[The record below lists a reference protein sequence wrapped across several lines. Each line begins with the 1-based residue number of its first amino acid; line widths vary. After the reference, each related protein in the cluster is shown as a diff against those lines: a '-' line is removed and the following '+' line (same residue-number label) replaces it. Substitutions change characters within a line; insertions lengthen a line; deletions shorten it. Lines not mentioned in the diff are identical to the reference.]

1 VIWLAWRQHRQ
12 QALAG
17 AIGLGLVAVF
27 LLLTHAGIASNFRS
41 SGLQSCL
48 ASPGRDCGQLSDQ
61 FDQQYRGLQFLAA
74 LFLVIPVLVGLFWG
88 APLVAREIEQGTYR
102 LVWTQ
107 SVTRTRWYWTKLA
120 LIAGTVAVG
129 AAAFAELVTWWS
141 AIFVRVHDNRFTPGI
156 FDFRGIVP
164 IAYVLFGLALGV
176 LVGTLVRRTLPAMAA
191 TLGGFIAV
199 RVLVDLFVRPHY
211 MAAKTATSPVLVHT
225 PFGIKFGSPTLSG
238 AWIVNQQTVDRFGH
252 VIIGGSGISFDYL
265 NQRCPGVTPPPIGGG
280 RSAAPSNPA
289 LAHCLHRLG
298 VHTVTSYQPATRFW
312 AFQGIEF
319 AIYAVLAAAL
329 LVTAGWIVRR
339 RLA

>member
-1 VIWLAWRQHRQ
+1 MIWLTWRQHRQ

-17 AIGLGLVAVF
+17 AIGLGLVAAF

-48 ASPGRDCGQLSDQ
+48 ASPGRDCGELASQ
-61 FDQQYRGLQFLAA
+61 FDRQFRGLQFLAA

-88 APLVAREIEQGTYR
+88 APVVAREIEQGTYR
-102 LVWTQ
+102 LLWTQ

-120 LIAGTVAVG
+120 LIAGAVAVG
-129 AAAFAELVTWWS
+129 AAVFAELVTWWS

-191 TLGGFIAV
+191 TLGAFIAV
-199 RVLVDLFVRPHY
+199 RVLVDLFARPHY
-211 MAAKTATSPVLVHT
+211 LPAKTVSSPIVATAK
-225 PFGIKFGSPTLSG
+225 GIMIGSPTLNG
-238 AWIVNQQTVDRFGH
+238 AWIINQTTQDRFGH
-252 VIIGGSGISFDYL
+252 VLFGGAGIDFRGVGGL
-265 NQRCPGVTPPPIGGG
+265 CPGVTMPPLPGGV
-280 RSAAPSNPA
+280 SAAPSNSG
-289 LAHCLHRLG
+289 LSQCLNRIG
-298 VHTVTSYQPATRFW
+298 AHTVTTYQPAGRFW

-319 AIYAVLAAAL
+319 ALYAALAAAL
-329 LVTAGWIVRR
+329 LVTAAWVVRR